1 MQSIHRLM
9 TLAVAGMLGVAA
21 SAAVE
26 AAAPAADFKKYDR
39 NGDGKISLK
48 EYEAQGGTVEMFRHL
63 DANGDNVLSHTEFVT
78 KGAEPTPIA
87 PASPES
93 PEVPDPHDDRR

>member
-9 TLAVAGMLGVAA
+9 TLALAGTLGAAA
-21 SAAVE
+21 STAVE
-26 AAAPAADFKKYDR
+26 AAAPTADFKKYDR

-48 EYEAQGGTVEMFRHL
+48 EYEAHGGTVEMFRKL
-63 DANGDNVLSHTEFVT
+63 DANGDNVLSPTEFVT
-78 KGAEPTPIA
+78 KDAEPT